1 MNRSEYADNT
11 ETGEYHLPSYLAL
24 RASDIVE
31 FSSVPTSDEDYAVR
45 LVPVSFP
52 SVTDDV
58 HDGVTFKMV
67 ICAQKF
73 KTPYSE
79 QSRWGWVFLELHT
92 KNWIGIKLEEHG
104 AVDGEWM
111 YMRIYQQRN
120 ASEESEG

>member
-1 MNRSEYADNT
+1 MNMEYADNT
-11 ETGEYHLPSYLAL
+11 ETGEYHLPNYLAL
-24 RASDIVE
+24 RTTDVVE
-31 FSSVPTSDEDYAVR
+31 FSANPTSDEDYAVR

-52 SVTDDV
+52 SATEDV
-58 HDGVTFKMV
+58 HNGATFNVV

-73 KTPYSE
+73 TTPYSNGE
-79 QSRWGWVFLELHT
+79 SRWGWVFLELHT

-120 ASEESEG
+120 TSEESEG